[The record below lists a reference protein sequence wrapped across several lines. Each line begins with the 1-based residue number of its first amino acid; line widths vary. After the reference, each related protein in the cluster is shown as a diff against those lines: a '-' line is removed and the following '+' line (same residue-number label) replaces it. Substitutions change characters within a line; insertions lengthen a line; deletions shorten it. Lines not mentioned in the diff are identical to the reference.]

1 LFRATHDG
9 TVSRR
14 FSINPSE
21 EKLSPSTE
29 PSRKPFPSFTTG
41 AAVGIL
47 GGLIGLGG
55 AEFRLPLLITVFGYA
70 TLPAVIVNLVVS
82 LVTVVF
88 SFIFRLRLIGIDV
101 VASHLSVIAN
111 ILAGSLIGSYFGARL
126 AAHIGDKT
134 LRRMVVVLLILL
146 SFLLMSHEFIVD
158 SGSAQL
164 NPLLKVALG
173 FLAGI
178 AIGAISSL
186 LGVAGGE
193 LIIPTI
199 VLLFAIDVKVAGSLS
214 LAISV
219 PTIVMGLYKYRRQ
232 QQLAGVSRNRK
243 FIAWMALGS
252 IFGSLVGSFLLQY
265 VPDHYL
271 YFLLGAI
278 LLASA
283 LKIAT
288 HSLAK

>member
-1 LFRATHDG
+1 MTHHAA
-9 TVSRR
+9 R
-14 FSINPSE
+14 
-21 EKLSPSTE
+21 
-29 PSRKPFPSFTTG
+29 PSFIHGSAGFGWG
-41 AAVGIL
+41 ALIGSL

-55 AEFRLPLLITVFGYA
+55 AEFRLPVLMTIFGYA

-88 SFIFRLRLIGIDV
+88 SFIFRLRVIGIGV
-101 VASHLSVIAN
+101 VASHLSVIVN
-111 ILAGSLIGSYFGARL
+111 ILAGSLIGSYFGAHL

-164 NPLLKVALG
+164 NPLLKVAFG

-178 AIGAISSL
+178 AIGSISSL

-199 VLLFAIDVKVAGSLS
+199 VLLFAIDIKVAGSLS
-214 LAISV
+214 LAISA
-219 PTIVMGLYKYRRQ
+219 PTILMGLFKYHRQ
-232 QQLAGVSRNRK
+232 GQLANSLKDRA

-252 IFGSLVGSFLLQY
+252 IVGSLTGSYILRHVADL
-265 VPDHYL
+265 YL
-271 YFLLGAI
+271 HFLLGAI
-278 LLASA
+278 LLVSA
-283 LKIAT
+283 AKIAT
-288 HSLAK
+288 HARAKQ